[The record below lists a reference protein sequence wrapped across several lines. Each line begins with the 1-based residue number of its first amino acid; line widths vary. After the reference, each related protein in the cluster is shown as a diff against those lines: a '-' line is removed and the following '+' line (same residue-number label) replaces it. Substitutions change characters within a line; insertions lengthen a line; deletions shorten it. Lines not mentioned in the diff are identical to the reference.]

1 MNTAIN
7 QETGVE
13 YYTEGVHDG
22 QSVALYVPVMDGMV
36 VNPNGVRWPQINGN
50 PHDKY
55 EDYFKLI
62 PFTSVPYDAELFVVN
77 IEASGWAIKP
87 ARDQGGNLAEV
98 PNGHPKGTYEYK
110 ETINRRP
117 VAELKALVKGYAD
130 KANSQLWP
138 QENGYNEKLAFA
150 EKQIAANNLLPQF
163 LALVERHEKLLA
175 ASFHNDARLDQLYNE
190 IEAAGE
196 TGSIDFVVGQMATEE
211 FPEGWVNGIE

>member
-1 MNTAIN
+1 MNNTAIN

-13 YYTEGVHDG
+13 YYTEGVLDG

-50 PHDKY
+50 PHDKF
-55 EDYFKLI
+55 ENYFELI
-62 PFTSVPYDAELFVVN
+62 PFTSVPYDAELFVVDS
-77 IEASGWAIKP
+77 EASGWVLKP
-87 ARDQGGNLAEV
+87 SSAAV
-98 PNGHPKGTYEYK
+98 PDGHPKGTYEYK
-110 ETINRRP
+110 ETIKRRSM
-117 VAELKALVKGYAD
+117 AELKALVRGYAD

-138 QENGYNEKLAFA
+138 QENGYNEKLAYA

-163 LALVERHEKLLA
+163 LALVERHEKLLS
-175 ASFHNDARLDQLYNE
+175 ASFHNDARLAQLYRE

-196 TGSIDFVVGQMATEE
+196 TGRIDFVVNQMATEA